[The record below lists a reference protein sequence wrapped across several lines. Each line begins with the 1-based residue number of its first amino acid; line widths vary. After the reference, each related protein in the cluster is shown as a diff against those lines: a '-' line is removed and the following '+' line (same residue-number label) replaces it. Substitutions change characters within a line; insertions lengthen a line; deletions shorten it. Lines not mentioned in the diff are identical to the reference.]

1 MPDESTSFYSM
12 KTCRK
17 LTYLLFLFFIL
28 HFNGI
33 AQERSSTEKSEV
45 EMADKFRED
54 GKIYVVIAVILI
66 ILSGILIYTA
76 SIDRKVTK
84 MEKQLMERKKELS
97 QNS

>member
-1 MPDESTSFYSM
+1 M

-97 QNS
+97 QNSQ

>member
-1 MPDESTSFYSM
+1 M

-84 MEKQLMERKKELS
+84 METQLMERKKELS
-97 QNS
+97 QNSQ